1 MKKPALAA
9 ALALIACVGPAFAAE
24 VVDGADVVPPPI
36 PPLNAQLATP
46 LRYAFDNNRTGMIVL
61 AVLAVVLVVAMLYWA
76 SHIRRR
82 GKHRTTGDYPGT
94 APRDRTNAPKNTGPI
109 TTPVP

>member
-1 MKKPALAA
+1 MKTAVIAA
-9 ALALIACVGPAFAAE
+9 SLALLTLVGPAFAADA
-24 VVDGADVVPPPI
+24 VDGADVVPPPI

-46 LRYAFDNNRTGMIVL
+46 LQYAMDNNRTAVIVMVVL
-61 AVLAVVLVVAMLYWA
+61 AVALVAAMLFWA

-82 GKHRTTGDYPGT
+82 GKHRSTSDYPGT
-94 APRDRTNAPKNTGPI
+94 APRDRNNDPKNTGPI

>member
-1 MKKPALAA
+1 MKTAGIGA
-9 ALALIACVGPAFAAE
+9 ALALLSRVGPAFAAE
-24 VVDGADVVPPPI
+24 AVDGADVVPPPI

-46 LRYAFDNNRTGMIVL
+46 LQYALDNNRLAVIVL
-61 AVLAVVLVVAMLYWA
+61 AVLAVLLVAAMLYWA